1 MGRIA
6 PRRSKTRRDSRM
18 LWQSCLRLWRQRPWQ
33 FSIADKM
40 PGRRSSVSA
49 SARRIPY
56 GRISLLLRQLWH
68 VPDGFQWMEPL
79 PYPHRRGLL
88 IAAALLLIVLLW
100 PYSSTPESPNV
111 ASPTHIP
118 LASEPAPVQARLVN
132 PAPQAVSAPAPEQA
146 EAAPAATEKPWQ
158 NYQIASG
165 QTLAQLFR
173 DHNLPVNDV
182 FAMAQVEG
190 SDKPLSS
197 LHAGQKVRLRLNA
210 QDVVSELEIDTTDNQ
225 TVQFVRQQDGAFVRT
240 R

>member
-6 PRRSKTRRDSRM
+6 PRRSKTRWDPRR
-18 LWQSCLRLWRQRPWQ
+18 LWQSGLHWWRQRPWQ
-33 FSIADKM
+33 FSIIDETPAC
-40 PGRRSSVSA
+40 RSSA
-49 SARRIPY
+49 AIRRKPY
-56 GRISLLLRQLWH
+56 ARISPLLRQLWH
-68 VPDGFQWMEPL
+68 LPDGFQWMEPL
-79 PYPHRRGLL
+79 PYPHRRWLL

-100 PYSSTPESPNV
+100 PYSPTPQPTRVANPTNV
-111 ASPTHIP
+111 P
-118 LASEPAPVQARLVN
+118 LTSEPAPVQARLVN
-132 PAPQAVSAPAPEQA
+132 PSPRTDSVPATEQPEAP
-146 EAAPAATEKPWQ
+146 PAAAEKPWQ

-190 SDKPLSS
+190 SGKPLSS

-210 QDVVSELEIDTTDNQ
+210 QDVVSELEIDTMDNQ
-225 TVQFVRQQDGAFVRT
+225 TVQFVRQQDGTFVRT

>member
-6 PRRSKTRRDSRM
+6 PRRNKARRDPRI

-33 FSIADKM
+33 FSIADKT
-40 PGRRSSVSA
+40 PARSSSA
-49 SARRIPY
+49 ASRRISY

-68 VPDGFQWMEPL
+68 APDGFQWMEPL

-100 PYSSTPESPNV
+100 PYSSTPESHNV
-111 ASPTHIP
+111 ASPTNVP
-118 LASEPAPVQARLVN
+118 LASEPAPVQARRVD
-132 PAPQAVSAPAPEQA
+132 PAPHAVSSPAPEQ
-146 EAAPAATEKPWQ
+146 PAASPSAAEKPWQ

-210 QDVVSELEIDTTDNQ
+210 QDLVTELEIDTTDNQ
-225 TVQFVRQQDGAFVRT
+225 TVQFVRQLDGAFVRT

>member
-6 PRRSKTRRDSRM
+6 PRRSKNRWDSRT
-18 LWQSCLRLWRQRPWQ
+18 LWQSCLRWWRQRPWQ
-33 FSIADKM
+33 FSTADET
-40 PGRRSSVSA
+40 PARRTSA
-49 SARRIPY
+49 SSATRRNPC
-56 GRISLLLRQLWH
+56 GQISLLLRQLWYL
-68 VPDGFQWMEPL
+68 PDGFQWMEPL
-79 PYPHRRGLL
+79 PYPHRRWLL

-100 PYSSTPESPNV
+100 PYSPTPQPTRVANPTNV
-111 ASPTHIP
+111 P
-118 LASEPAPVQARLVN
+118 LTSEPAPVQARLAN
-132 PAPQAVSAPAPEQA
+132 PAPRADSVPAPEQP
-146 EAAPAATEKPWQ
+146 EAPSAAAEKPWQ

-190 SDKPLSS
+190 NDKPLSS

-225 TVQFVRQQDGAFVRT
+225 TVQFIRQPDGAFVRT